1 MNIWEVVCVSDLI
14 KILKTSP
21 QQFII
26 VGIVLD
32 STPKELQ
39 TTIKRFLKSKAKS
52 FPNMKFL
59 FFKASQKDL
68 GKISFLETDETQY
81 PFIYHIFDTSNIFIK
96 VNCANQSTI
105 NEAFKEGEQYYRKD
119 LERFLLENN
128 TRDDRADQEENND
141 QVEQAD
147 NNRNKTTKPSK
158 PSQPSQAS
166 QPSQP
171 EINHEEWK
179 LQQTEMESQ
188 QKNIEKIITL
198 QQRAKDF
205 NVELLKDIKLRKIE
219 ESKIKKKL

>member
-26 VGIVLD
+26 IGIVLET
-32 STPKELQ
+32 TPKELQ

-59 FFKASQKDL
+59 FFKANQKDL

-105 NEAFKEGEQYYRKD
+105 NEAFKEGEQYYKKD

-128 TRDDRADQEENND
+128 AIDDRADQEENND
-141 QVEQAD
+141 QVEQVD
-147 NNRNKTTKPSK
+147 NNRNKTTKSSKPSK
-158 PSQPSQAS
+158 PL

-179 LQQTEMESQ
+179 LQQTELESQ

>member
-26 VGIVLD
+26 VGIVLET
-32 STPKELQ
+32 TPKELQ

-59 FFKASQKDL
+59 FFKANQKDL

-105 NEAFKEGEQYYRKD
+105 NEAFKEGEQYYKKD

-128 TRDDRADQEENND
+128 AIDDRADQEENND
-141 QVEQAD
+141 QVEQVD
-147 NNRNKTTKPSK
+147 NNRNKTTKSSKPSK
-158 PSQPSQAS
+158 PL

-179 LQQTEMESQ
+179 LQQTELESQ